1 MIFATESTTYLSPN
15 QGLLSQLSNNTVRDP
30 APKNILLQKLRDSV
44 ARKTST
50 RMENLSE
57 SSVRRFNQNE
67 EYFCNLMDFP
77 VIFLKKIHILD
88 TLQFA
93 YANSS
98 MEVPPTT
105 SKFLNVLLFFLSFI

>member
-77 VIFLKKIHILD
+77 VIFFKKNTYFGHITICLCKQQYGSA
-88 TLQFA
+88 THNFK
-93 YANSS
+93 
-98 MEVPPTT
+98 VP
-105 SKFLNVLLFFLSFI
+105 